1 MRKYRKALTFSY
13 DDGIEQ
19 DRKLV
24 EIFNKYGMKATFN
37 LNTGIQTPESNFE
50 IEGVYINRMKQE
62 GLEELYR
69 GHEIATH
76 GLTHAAPTGM
86 TKEQLDKVRES
97 ACKVAVLKSANMSLG
112 INTLFKLLQDAAKV
126 FIPSGYDVEIVE
138 RHHNQKLDAPS
149 GTALALA
156 DAIKEVAGDE
166 YYYKYDRSQ
175 EHKKRDPKEIGISAV
190 RGGTIVG
197 VHDVIFAGEDE
208 VIEFIHTA
216 YSKSV
221 FAKGAIE
228 AAKFLAG
235 KPAGMYDMT
244 DVIASK

>member
-76 GLTHAAPTGM
+76 GLTHAASTGM
-86 TKEQLDKVRES
+86 TKEQLDKEFLTDMSNIERIYGTYPVGMAYAYGCVDDEVV
-97 ACKVAVLKSANMSLG
+97 KYLKSIG
-112 INTLFKLLQDAAKV
+112 IKYGRT
-126 FIPSGYDVEIVE
+126 VEASHSFEI
-138 RHHNQKLDAPS
+138 
-149 GTALALA
+149 
-156 DAIKEVAGDE
+156 
-166 YYYKYDRSQ
+166 
-175 EHKKRDPKEIGISAV
+175 PKEPLKLKA
-190 RGGTIVG
+190 TCH
-197 VHDVIFAGEDE
+197 HDDDMLFELAE
-208 VIEFIHTA
+208 
-216 YSKSV
+216 
-221 FAKGAIE
+221 
-228 AAKFLAG
+228 KFLKAEPKENEQMLFYVWGHSYEFDVNNNWDRIEEFCKMMSG
-235 KPAGMYDMT
+235 KADIFYGT
-244 DVIASK
+244 NRECLVG

>member
-86 TKEQLDKVRES
+86 TKEQLDKEFLTDMSNIERIYGTYPVEM
-97 ACKVAVLKSANMSLG
+97 AYAYGCVDDEVVKYLKSIG
-112 INTLFKLLQDAAKV
+112 IKYGRT
-126 FIPSGYDVEIVE
+126 VEASHSFEI
-138 RHHNQKLDAPS
+138 
-149 GTALALA
+149 
-156 DAIKEVAGDE
+156 
-166 YYYKYDRSQ
+166 
-175 EHKKRDPKEIGISAV
+175 PKEPLKLKA
-190 RGGTIVG
+190 TCH
-197 VHDVIFAGEDE
+197 HDDDMLFELAE
-208 VIEFIHTA
+208 
-216 YSKSV
+216 
-221 FAKGAIE
+221 
-228 AAKFLAG
+228 KFLKAEPKENEQMLFYVWGHSYEFDVNNNWDRIEEFCKMMSG
-235 KPAGMYDMT
+235 KADIFYGT
-244 DVIASK
+244 NRECLVQ

>member
-86 TKEQLDKVRES
+86 TKEQLDKDFLTDMSNIERIYGTYPVGMAYAYGCVDDEVV
-97 ACKVAVLKSANMSLG
+97 KYLKSIG
-112 INTLFKLLQDAAKV
+112 IKYGRT
-126 FIPSGYDVEIVE
+126 VEASHSFEI
-138 RHHNQKLDAPS
+138 
-149 GTALALA
+149 
-156 DAIKEVAGDE
+156 
-166 YYYKYDRSQ
+166 
-175 EHKKRDPKEIGISAV
+175 PKEPLKLKA
-190 RGGTIVG
+190 TCH
-197 VHDVIFAGEDE
+197 HDDDMLFELAE
-208 VIEFIHTA
+208 
-216 YSKSV
+216 
-221 FAKGAIE
+221 
-228 AAKFLAG
+228 KFLKAEPKENEQMLFYVWGHSYEFDVNNNWDRIEEFCKMMSG
-235 KPAGMYDMT
+235 KADIFYGT
-244 DVIASK
+244 NRECLVG

>member
-86 TKEQLDKVRES
+86 TKEQLDKEFLTDMSNIERIYGTYPVGMAYAYGCVDDEVV
-97 ACKVAVLKSANMSLG
+97 KYLKSIG
-112 INTLFKLLQDAAKV
+112 IKYGRT
-126 FIPSGYDVEIVE
+126 VEASHSFEI
-138 RHHNQKLDAPS
+138 
-149 GTALALA
+149 
-156 DAIKEVAGDE
+156 
-166 YYYKYDRSQ
+166 
-175 EHKKRDPKEIGISAV
+175 PKEPLKLKA
-190 RGGTIVG
+190 TCH
-197 VHDVIFAGEDE
+197 HDDDMLFELAE
-208 VIEFIHTA
+208 
-216 YSKSV
+216 
-221 FAKGAIE
+221 
-228 AAKFLAG
+228 KFLKAEPKENEQMLFYVWGHSYEFDVNNNWDRIEEFCKMMSG
-235 KPAGMYDMT
+235 KADIFYGTNRECLVD
-244 DVIASK
+244 

>member
-76 GLTHAAPTGM
+76 GLTHVAPTGM
-86 TKEQLDKVRES
+86 TKEQLDKEFLTDMSNIERIYGTYPVGMAYAYGCVDDEVV
-97 ACKVAVLKSANMSLG
+97 KYLKSIG
-112 INTLFKLLQDAAKV
+112 IKYGRT
-126 FIPSGYDVEIVE
+126 VEASHSFEI
-138 RHHNQKLDAPS
+138 
-149 GTALALA
+149 
-156 DAIKEVAGDE
+156 
-166 YYYKYDRSQ
+166 
-175 EHKKRDPKEIGISAV
+175 PKEPLKLKA
-190 RGGTIVG
+190 TCH
-197 VHDVIFAGEDE
+197 HDDDMLFELAE
-208 VIEFIHTA
+208 
-216 YSKSV
+216 
-221 FAKGAIE
+221 
-228 AAKFLAG
+228 KFLKAEPKENEQMLFYVWGHSYEFDVNNNWDRIEEFCKMMSG
-235 KPAGMYDMT
+235 KADIFYGT
-244 DVIASK
+244 NRECLVQ

>member
-86 TKEQLDKVRES
+86 TKEQLDKEFLTDMSNIERIYGTYPVGMAYAYGCVDDEVV
-97 ACKVAVLKSANMSLG
+97 KYLKSIG
-112 INTLFKLLQDAAKV
+112 IKYGRT
-126 FIPSGYDVEIVE
+126 VEASHSFEI
-138 RHHNQKLDAPS
+138 
-149 GTALALA
+149 
-156 DAIKEVAGDE
+156 
-166 YYYKYDRSQ
+166 
-175 EHKKRDPKEIGISAV
+175 PKEPLKLKA
-190 RGGTIVG
+190 TCH
-197 VHDVIFAGEDE
+197 HDDDMLFELAE
-208 VIEFIHTA
+208 
-216 YSKSV
+216 
-221 FAKGAIE
+221 
-228 AAKFLAG
+228 KFLKAEPKENEQMLFYVWGHSYEFDVNNNCDRIEEFCKMMSG
-235 KPAGMYDMT
+235 KADIFYGT
-244 DVIASK
+244 NRECLVQ

>member
-76 GLTHAAPTGM
+76 GLTHAAPTRM
-86 TKEQLDKVRES
+86 TKEQLDKEFLTDMSNIERIYGTYPVGMAYAYGCVDDEVV
-97 ACKVAVLKSANMSLG
+97 KYLKSIG
-112 INTLFKLLQDAAKV
+112 IKYGRT
-126 FIPSGYDVEIVE
+126 VEASHSFEI
-138 RHHNQKLDAPS
+138 
-149 GTALALA
+149 
-156 DAIKEVAGDE
+156 
-166 YYYKYDRSQ
+166 
-175 EHKKRDPKEIGISAV
+175 PKEPLKLKA
-190 RGGTIVG
+190 TCH
-197 VHDVIFAGEDE
+197 HDDDMLFELAE
-208 VIEFIHTA
+208 
-216 YSKSV
+216 
-221 FAKGAIE
+221 
-228 AAKFLAG
+228 KFLKAEPKENEQMLFYVWGHSYEFDVNNNWDRIEEFCKMMSG
-235 KPAGMYDMT
+235 KADIFYGT
-244 DVIASK
+244 NRECLVQ

>member
-37 LNTGIQTPESNFE
+37 LNTGIQTPKSNFE

-86 TKEQLDKVRES
+86 TKEQLDKEFLTDMSNIERIYGTYPVGMAYAYGCVDDEVV
-97 ACKVAVLKSANMSLG
+97 KYLKSIG
-112 INTLFKLLQDAAKV
+112 IKYGRT
-126 FIPSGYDVEIVE
+126 VEASHSFEI
-138 RHHNQKLDAPS
+138 
-149 GTALALA
+149 
-156 DAIKEVAGDE
+156 
-166 YYYKYDRSQ
+166 
-175 EHKKRDPKEIGISAV
+175 PKEPLKLKA
-190 RGGTIVG
+190 TCH
-197 VHDVIFAGEDE
+197 HDDDMLFELAE
-208 VIEFIHTA
+208 
-216 YSKSV
+216 
-221 FAKGAIE
+221 
-228 AAKFLAG
+228 KFLKAEPKENEQMLFYVWGHSYEFDVNNNWDRIEEFCKMMSG
-235 KPAGMYDMT
+235 KADIFYGT
-244 DVIASK
+244 NRECLVQ

>member
-86 TKEQLDKVRES
+86 TKEQLDKEFLTDMSNIERIYGTYPVGMAYAYGCVDDEVV
-97 ACKVAVLKSANMSLG
+97 KYLKSIG
-112 INTLFKLLQDAAKV
+112 IKYGRT
-126 FIPSGYDVEIVE
+126 VEASHSFEI
-138 RHHNQKLDAPS
+138 
-149 GTALALA
+149 
-156 DAIKEVAGDE
+156 
-166 YYYKYDRSQ
+166 
-175 EHKKRDPKEIGISAV
+175 PKEPLKLKA
-190 RGGTIVG
+190 TCH
-197 VHDVIFAGEDE
+197 HDDDMLFELAE
-208 VIEFIHTA
+208 
-216 YSKSV
+216 
-221 FAKGAIE
+221 
-228 AAKFLAG
+228 KFLKAEPKENEQMLFYVWGHSYEFDVNNNWDRMEEFCKMMSG
-235 KPAGMYDMT
+235 KADIFYGT
-244 DVIASK
+244 NRECLVQ

>member
-37 LNTGIQTPESNFE
+37 LNSGIQTTESNFE

-86 TKEQLDKVRES
+86 TKEQLDKEFLTDMSNIERIYGTYPVGMAYAYGCVDDEVV
-97 ACKVAVLKSANMSLG
+97 KYLKSIG
-112 INTLFKLLQDAAKV
+112 IKYGRT
-126 FIPSGYDVEIVE
+126 VEASHSFEI
-138 RHHNQKLDAPS
+138 
-149 GTALALA
+149 
-156 DAIKEVAGDE
+156 
-166 YYYKYDRSQ
+166 
-175 EHKKRDPKEIGISAV
+175 PKEPLKLKA
-190 RGGTIVG
+190 TCH
-197 VHDVIFAGEDE
+197 HDDDMLFELAE
-208 VIEFIHTA
+208 
-216 YSKSV
+216 
-221 FAKGAIE
+221 
-228 AAKFLAG
+228 KFLKAEPKENEQMLFYVWGHSYEFDVNNNWDRIEEFCKMMSG
-235 KPAGMYDMT
+235 KADIFYGT
-244 DVIASK
+244 NRECLVG

>member
-86 TKEQLDKVRES
+86 TKEQLDKEFLTDMSNIERIYGTYPVGMAYAYGCVDDEVV
-97 ACKVAVLKSANMSLG
+97 KYLKSIG
-112 INTLFKLLQDAAKV
+112 IKYGRT
-126 FIPSGYDVEIVE
+126 VEASHSFEI
-138 RHHNQKLDAPS
+138 
-149 GTALALA
+149 
-156 DAIKEVAGDE
+156 
-166 YYYKYDRSQ
+166 
-175 EHKKRDPKEIGISAV
+175 PKEPLKLKA
-190 RGGTIVG
+190 TCH
-197 VHDVIFAGEDE
+197 HDDDMLFELAE
-208 VIEFIHTA
+208 
-216 YSKSV
+216 
-221 FAKGAIE
+221 
-228 AAKFLAG
+228 KFLKAEQEENEQMLFYVWGHSYEFDVNNNWDRIEEFCKMMSG
-235 KPAGMYDMT
+235 KADIFYGTNRECLVD
-244 DVIASK
+244 

>member
-86 TKEQLDKVRES
+86 TKEQLDKEFLTDMSNIERIYGTYPVGMAYAYGCVDDEVV
-97 ACKVAVLKSANMSLG
+97 KYLKSIG
-112 INTLFKLLQDAAKV
+112 IKYGRT
-126 FIPSGYDVEIVE
+126 VEASHSFEI
-138 RHHNQKLDAPS
+138 
-149 GTALALA
+149 
-156 DAIKEVAGDE
+156 
-166 YYYKYDRSQ
+166 
-175 EHKKRDPKEIGISAV
+175 PKEPLKLKA
-190 RGGTIVG
+190 TCH
-197 VHDVIFAGEDE
+197 HDDDMLFELAE
-208 VIEFIHTA
+208 
-216 YSKSV
+216 
-221 FAKGAIE
+221 
-228 AAKFLAG
+228 KFLKAEQEENEQMLFYVWGHSYEFDVNNNWDRIEEFCKMMSG
-235 KPAGMYDMT
+235 KADIFYGT
-244 DVIASK
+244 NRECLVQ

>member
-1 MRKYRKALTFSY
+1 MKKYRKALTFSY

-86 TKEQLDKVRES
+86 TKEQLDKEFLTDMSNIERIYGTYPVGMAYAYGCVDDEVV
-97 ACKVAVLKSANMSLG
+97 KYLKSIG
-112 INTLFKLLQDAAKV
+112 IKYGRT
-126 FIPSGYDVEIVE
+126 VEASHSFEI
-138 RHHNQKLDAPS
+138 
-149 GTALALA
+149 
-156 DAIKEVAGDE
+156 
-166 YYYKYDRSQ
+166 
-175 EHKKRDPKEIGISAV
+175 PKEPLKLKA
-190 RGGTIVG
+190 TCH
-197 VHDVIFAGEDE
+197 HDDDMLFELAE
-208 VIEFIHTA
+208 
-216 YSKSV
+216 
-221 FAKGAIE
+221 
-228 AAKFLAG
+228 KFLKAEPKENEQMLFYVWGHSYEFDVNNNWDRIEEFCKMMSG
-235 KPAGMYDMT
+235 KADIFYGTNRECLVD
-244 DVIASK
+244 

>member
-1 MRKYRKALTFSY
+1 MRLKMRKYRKALTFSY

-86 TKEQLDKVRES
+86 TKVQLDKEFLTDMSNIERIYGTYPVGMAYAYGCVDDEVV
-97 ACKVAVLKSANMSLG
+97 KYLKSIG
-112 INTLFKLLQDAAKV
+112 IKYGRTDEASHSF
-126 FIPSGYDVEIVE
+126 EI
-138 RHHNQKLDAPS
+138 
-149 GTALALA
+149 
-156 DAIKEVAGDE
+156 
-166 YYYKYDRSQ
+166 
-175 EHKKRDPKEIGISAV
+175 PKEPLKLKA
-190 RGGTIVG
+190 TCH
-197 VHDVIFAGEDE
+197 HDDDMLFELAE
-208 VIEFIHTA
+208 
-216 YSKSV
+216 
-221 FAKGAIE
+221 
-228 AAKFLAG
+228 KFLKAEPKENEQMLFYVWGHSYEFDVNNNWDRIEEFCKMMSG
-235 KPAGMYDMT
+235 KADIFYGT
-244 DVIASK
+244 NRECLVG

>member
-1 MRKYRKALTFSY
+1 MKKYRKALTFSY

-86 TKEQLDKVRES
+86 TKEQLDEEFLTDMSNIECIYGTYPVGMAYAYGCVDDEVVKY
-97 ACKVAVLKSANMSLG
+97 LKSIG
-112 INTLFKLLQDAAKV
+112 IKYGRTVEASHSFEIPKEPLKLKATC
-126 FIPSGYDVEIVE
+126 
-138 RHHNQKLDAPS
+138 HHNDDMLFE
-149 GTALALA
+149 LAEKFLKA
-156 DAIKEVAGDE
+156 E
-166 YYYKYDRSQ
+166 
-175 EHKKRDPKEIGISAV
+175 PKENEQMLFYVWGHSYEFDVNNNWDRIEEFCKMMSGKADIFY
-190 RGGTIVG
+190 GTNRECLV
-197 VHDVIFAGEDE
+197 D
-208 VIEFIHTA
+208 
-216 YSKSV
+216 
-221 FAKGAIE
+221 
-228 AAKFLAG
+228 
-235 KPAGMYDMT
+235 
-244 DVIASK
+244 

>member
-86 TKEQLDKVRES
+86 TKEQLDKEFLTDMSNIERIYGTYPLGMAYAYGCVDDEVV
-97 ACKVAVLKSANMSLG
+97 KYLKSIG
-112 INTLFKLLQDAAKV
+112 IKYGRT
-126 FIPSGYDVEIVE
+126 VEASHSFEI
-138 RHHNQKLDAPS
+138 
-149 GTALALA
+149 
-156 DAIKEVAGDE
+156 
-166 YYYKYDRSQ
+166 
-175 EHKKRDPKEIGISAV
+175 PKEPLKLKA
-190 RGGTIVG
+190 TCH
-197 VHDVIFAGEDE
+197 HDDDMLFELAE
-208 VIEFIHTA
+208 
-216 YSKSV
+216 
-221 FAKGAIE
+221 
-228 AAKFLAG
+228 KFLKAEQEENEQMLFYVWGHSYEFDVNNNWDRIEEFCKMMSG
-235 KPAGMYDMT
+235 KADIFYGT
-244 DVIASK
+244 NRECLVG

>member
-86 TKEQLDKVRES
+86 TKEQLDEEFLTDMSNIERIYGTYPVGMAYAYGCVDDEVVKY
-97 ACKVAVLKSANMSLG
+97 LKSIG
-112 INTLFKLLQDAAKV
+112 IKYGRT
-126 FIPSGYDVEIVE
+126 VEASHSFEI
-138 RHHNQKLDAPS
+138 
-149 GTALALA
+149 
-156 DAIKEVAGDE
+156 
-166 YYYKYDRSQ
+166 
-175 EHKKRDPKEIGISAV
+175 PKEPLKLKA
-190 RGGTIVG
+190 TCH
-197 VHDVIFAGEDE
+197 HDDDMLFELAE
-208 VIEFIHTA
+208 
-216 YSKSV
+216 
-221 FAKGAIE
+221 
-228 AAKFLAG
+228 KFLKAEPKENEQMLFYVWGHSYEFDVNNNWDRIEEFCKMMSG
-235 KPAGMYDMT
+235 KADIFYGT
-244 DVIASK
+244 NRECLV

>member
-19 DRKLV
+19 YRKLV

-86 TKEQLDKVRES
+86 TKEQLDKEFLTDMSNIERIYGTYPVGMAYAYGCVDDEVV
-97 ACKVAVLKSANMSLG
+97 KYLKSIG
-112 INTLFKLLQDAAKV
+112 IKYGRT
-126 FIPSGYDVEIVE
+126 VEASHSFEI
-138 RHHNQKLDAPS
+138 
-149 GTALALA
+149 
-156 DAIKEVAGDE
+156 
-166 YYYKYDRSQ
+166 
-175 EHKKRDPKEIGISAV
+175 PKEPLKLKA
-190 RGGTIVG
+190 TCH
-197 VHDVIFAGEDE
+197 HDDDMLLELAE
-208 VIEFIHTA
+208 
-216 YSKSV
+216 
-221 FAKGAIE
+221 
-228 AAKFLAG
+228 KFLKAEPKENEQMLFYVWGHSYEFDVNNNWDRIEEFCKMMSG
-235 KPAGMYDMT
+235 KADIFYGT
-244 DVIASK
+244 NRECLVG

>member
-50 IEGVYINRMKQE
+50 IEGVYIKRMKQE

-86 TKEQLDKVRES
+86 TKEQLDKEFLTDMSNIERIYGTYPVGMAYAYGCVDDEVV
-97 ACKVAVLKSANMSLG
+97 KYLKSIG
-112 INTLFKLLQDAAKV
+112 IKYGRT
-126 FIPSGYDVEIVE
+126 VEASHSFEI
-138 RHHNQKLDAPS
+138 
-149 GTALALA
+149 
-156 DAIKEVAGDE
+156 
-166 YYYKYDRSQ
+166 
-175 EHKKRDPKEIGISAV
+175 PKEPLKLKA
-190 RGGTIVG
+190 TCH
-197 VHDVIFAGEDE
+197 HDDDMLFELAE
-208 VIEFIHTA
+208 
-216 YSKSV
+216 
-221 FAKGAIE
+221 
-228 AAKFLAG
+228 KFLKAEPKENEQMLFYVWGHSYEFDVNNNWDRIEEFCKMMSG
-235 KPAGMYDMT
+235 KADIFYGT
-244 DVIASK
+244 NRECLVQ

>member
-1 MRKYRKALTFSY
+1 MRLKMRKYRKALTFSY

-86 TKEQLDKVRES
+86 TKEQLDKEFLTDMSNIERIYGTYPVGMAYAYGCVDDEVV
-97 ACKVAVLKSANMSLG
+97 KYLKSIG
-112 INTLFKLLQDAAKV
+112 IKYGRT
-126 FIPSGYDVEIVE
+126 VEASHSFEI
-138 RHHNQKLDAPS
+138 
-149 GTALALA
+149 
-156 DAIKEVAGDE
+156 
-166 YYYKYDRSQ
+166 
-175 EHKKRDPKEIGISAV
+175 PKEPLKLKA
-190 RGGTIVG
+190 TCH
-197 VHDVIFAGEDE
+197 HDDDMLFELAE
-208 VIEFIHTA
+208 
-216 YSKSV
+216 
-221 FAKGAIE
+221 
-228 AAKFLAG
+228 KFLKAEPKENEQMLFYVWGHSYEFDVNNNWDRIEDFCKMMSG
-235 KPAGMYDMT
+235 KADIFYGT
-244 DVIASK
+244 NRECLVQ